1 MRHSALVVLA
11 LALAVAPP
19 DGVIA
24 QDTLTVKVGSR
35 VRVTAPELDLDK
47 YDGTVAVVRSDTLT
61 VGTVQVPLA
70 SVTRLDVHKGRK
82 GNVGKGAIIGT
93 LVGVPT
99 GLALGVFYQQACSNT
114 SDIGETCLALIPIG
128 AVAVGLAGALVG
140 GTIGSLIKTDRWEE
154 VPLDQLR
161 VSFGPQRDGRL
172 GVGASVRF

>member
-1 MRHSALVVLA
+1 MRPITCLVAVLA
-11 LALAVAPP
+11 VVPLTRVT
-19 DGVIA
+19 A
-24 QDTLTVKVGSR
+24 QDPPPVTVGTR
-35 VRVTAPELDLDK
+35 VRVTAPDLDIDK
-47 YDGTVAVVRSDTLT
+47 YDGTVAAVRGDTLT

-140 GTIGSLIKTDRWEE
+140 GTIGALIKTDRWEE

-161 VSFGPQRDGRL
+161 VSFAPQRDGRFAFGL
-172 GVGASVRF
+172 SVRF